1 MYLVYFYPL
10 KDIHTHIS
18 VHAHTHIYIYKIDV
32 YNYTRNGKHIKLL
45 KTWQTWNCLKHSLGK
60 DPNIYGLVFKMRG
73 TFK

>member
-32 YNYTRNGKHIKLL
+32 YNYSRNGKHVKLL
-45 KTWQTWNCLKHSLGK
+45 KTWQMHG
-60 DPNIYGLVFKMRG
+60 IA
-73 TFK
+73 